1 MKKRLLSLS
10 LALAMAVGLLAGCGD
25 SGKNTGTNDGSSSN
39 SSTSTSTPSTT
50 VKKSSWKVT
59 CPWAPSGVAA
69 MVSQKAASKSTEYS
83 DAITLVAEAIKGDAA
98 TVNTWVMDT
107 KANDPE
113 LVFVGEGLLSITS
126 IIDPAKMK
134 FTAEDFAYV
143 ENLYSSIFVLSASAD
158 LNIKTIA
165 DLEAHVAAGNEISVA
180 VNGATSSEAFLAAAL
195 FGKMGAGDKL
205 KLTPYQSAAEAAQAV
220 AKGETQF
227 AVSHQSQ
234 ILETYQQGGVTIPCA
249 FDEKALEHGPFAG
262 VEGVGEKGY
271 PYFRNRCFIMARA
284 GTDEA
289 TVAALKELYGK
300 ILADEEVAAWL
311 QDTMLLEVDPMSQ
324 EDVDTVARLPY
335 SMVISD
341 SLYGVSDCPH
351 PRLYGSFPKIIR
363 EYVRERGV
371 LTMEEAVKK
380 MTLLPAKRLSL
391 DGRGMIKE
399 GYHADLNVFDPAKVR
414 DYAVYENPKQLCS
427 GFQMI
432 MVDGTVAVSNDRILK
447 RNCGSV
453 IKL

>member
-143 ENLYSSIFVLSASAD
+143 ENLYSSHLC
-158 LNIKTIA
+158 
-165 DLEAHVAAGNEISVA
+165 
-180 VNGATSSEAFLAAAL
+180 AL
-195 FGKMGAGDKL
+195 
-205 KLTPYQSAAEAAQAV
+205 
-220 AKGETQF
+220 
-227 AVSHQSQ
+227 
-234 ILETYQQGGVTIPCA
+234 
-249 FDEKALEHGPFAG
+249 
-262 VEGVGEKGY
+262 
-271 PYFRNRCFIMARA
+271 
-284 GTDEA
+284 
-289 TVAALKELYGK
+289 
-300 ILADEEVAAWL
+300 
-311 QDTMLLEVDPMSQ
+311 
-324 EDVDTVARLPY
+324 RL
-335 SMVISD
+335 
-341 SLYGVSDCPH
+341 
-351 PRLYGSFPKIIR
+351 R
-363 EYVRERGV
+363 
-371 LTMEEAVKK
+371 
-380 MTLLPAKRLSL
+380 
-391 DGRGMIKE
+391 
-399 GYHADLNVFDPAKVR
+399 
-414 DYAVYENPKQLCS
+414 
-427 GFQMI
+427 
-432 MVDGTVAVSNDRILK
+432 
-447 RNCGSV
+447 
-453 IKL
+453 

>member
-1 MKKRLLSLS
+1 MIMKKRLLSLS
-10 LALAMAVGLLAGCGD
+10 LAFAMSVGLLAGCG
-25 SGKNTGTNDGSSSN
+25 SSNDGGSAASGSGAG
-39 SSTSTSTPSTT
+39 STT
-50 VKKSSWKVT
+50 TQKQASWKVT

-69 MVSQKAASKSTEYS
+69 MVSQKAASKSPEYS
-83 DAITLVAEAIKGDAA
+83 DTITLVAEAVKGDAA

-107 KANDPE
+107 EANDHE

-143 ENLYSSIFVLSASAD
+143 ENLYSSIFVLSAAAD

-165 DLEAHVAAGNEISVA
+165 DLEAYVANGNEVSVA

-195 FGKMGAGDKL
+195 FGKMGVGDKL

-289 TVAALKELYGK
+289 TVAQLKDLYDQ
-300 ILADEEVAAWL
+300 ILADEEVTTWL
-311 QDTMLLEVDPMSQ
+311 QDTMLLEVDTMSQ
-324 EDVDTVARLPY
+324 EDVDAHVENVKNIVNEYKDIVA
-335 SMVISD
+335 
-341 SLYGVSDCPH
+341 G
-351 PRLYGSFPKIIR
+351 
-363 EYVRERGV
+363 
-371 LTMEEAVKK
+371 
-380 MTLLPAKRLSL
+380 
-391 DGRGMIKE
+391 
-399 GYHADLNVFDPAKVR
+399 
-414 DYAVYENPKQLCS
+414 
-427 GFQMI
+427 
-432 MVDGTVAVSNDRILK
+432 
-447 RNCGSV
+447 
-453 IKL
+453 

>member
-1 MKKRLLSLS
+1 MKKRILSLS

-165 DLEAHVAAGNEISVA
+165 DLEAYVAAGNEISVA

-324 EDVDTVARLPY
+324 EDVDTHVENVKNIVNEYKDIVA
-335 SMVISD
+335 
-341 SLYGVSDCPH
+341 G
-351 PRLYGSFPKIIR
+351 
-363 EYVRERGV
+363 
-371 LTMEEAVKK
+371 
-380 MTLLPAKRLSL
+380 
-391 DGRGMIKE
+391 
-399 GYHADLNVFDPAKVR
+399 
-414 DYAVYENPKQLCS
+414 
-427 GFQMI
+427 
-432 MVDGTVAVSNDRILK
+432 
-447 RNCGSV
+447 
-453 IKL
+453 

>member
-1 MKKRLLSLS
+1 
-10 LALAMAVGLLAGCGD
+10 MAVGLLAGCGD

-165 DLEAHVAAGNEISVA
+165 DLEAYVAAGNEISVA

-249 FDEKALEHGPFAG
+249 FDEKALEQGPFAG

-324 EDVDTVARLPY
+324 EDVDAHVENVKNIVNEYKDIVA
-335 SMVISD
+335 
-341 SLYGVSDCPH
+341 G
-351 PRLYGSFPKIIR
+351 
-363 EYVRERGV
+363 
-371 LTMEEAVKK
+371 
-380 MTLLPAKRLSL
+380 
-391 DGRGMIKE
+391 
-399 GYHADLNVFDPAKVR
+399 
-414 DYAVYENPKQLCS
+414 
-427 GFQMI
+427 
-432 MVDGTVAVSNDRILK
+432 
-447 RNCGSV
+447 
-453 IKL
+453 